1 MKTKETLATKLIKR
15 FYGVQGV
22 LDEYRRQEL
31 YKIGNTGFMV
41 MFYYALISNFIVL
54 FVFSL
59 DNYKHTEDILMWYIS
74 ANMIFLI
81 CGICGFIIFT
91 TKQKHLIENEVE
103 IKDIK
108 SQKRRLIYGSIRQGI
123 FFGIVTFILD
133 GMMSPH
139 FSDLTSRHSIW
150 DHIIEG
156 TFFGVGMY
164 FFQRI
169 NLKKVQ

>member
-59 DNYKHTEDILMWYIS
+59 DDYKHTEAILMWYVS
-74 ANMIFLI
+74 VNMIFLI
-81 CGICGFIIFT
+81 CGICGYIIFT
-91 TKQKHLIENEVE
+91 TKRKHLIENEVE
-103 IKDIK
+103 VKDIK
-108 SQKRRLIYGSIRQGI
+108 SQKKRLIYVSIRQGI
-123 FFGIVTFILD
+123 MFGILTFIFN
-133 GMMSPH
+133 GIMSPH
-139 FSDLTSRHSIW
+139 FSDLTSWRAIGA
-150 DHIIEG
+150 HIIEG
-156 TFFGVGMY
+156 IFFGVAMY
-164 FFQRI
+164 LFQRI